1 MEQQKSRS
9 DLRRPRARQDRKPY
23 QTPAVVY
30 EAPLEVRAGS
40 PLGKRF
46 LIPDLTDPAGLWKK
60 K

>member
-1 MEQQKSRS
+1 MKNRKSE
-9 DLRRPRARQDRKPY
+9 PTPGQNRKPY
-23 QTPAVVY
+23 HTPAIIY